1 MPLSCQSACSEGCV
15 CVKGLD
21 VASVEGKTVLELA
34 SSNLRTFANLGRS
47 IISESTHKVFEKE
60 L

>member
-1 MPLSCQSACSEGCV
+1 M
-15 CVKGLD
+15 
-21 VASVEGKTVLELA
+21 ASVEGKTVLELA
-34 SSNLRTFANLGRS
+34 SSSLRTFSKLGRS